1 MGQQANTANPLG
13 TERIGR
19 LMVNF
24 AVPSIISIV
33 VNSLYNM
40 VDQVFIGQ
48 GVGYLGNAATNVVMP
63 LATILMALSMMMGDG
78 AAAYISLRL
87 GQGKTD
93 EASKGAGHAI
103 TMTVI
108 IGILLA
114 LLFEIFL
121 EPLCRF
127 FGATDSV
134 LPYAVDYGS
143 IIICGFPFSAI
154 ACAFGSIIRADG
166 RPRVS
171 MAGLLI
177 GCITNLILDPIYIFV
192 FRWGV
197 KGAAVATITG
207 QFLNALF
214 FIICISRCKTL
225 KFKKEYF
232 DPEFPLVRKVAS
244 LGVSSF
250 ITQIASTAVMAV
262 MNNTLVSYGAESRYG
277 AEIPLAALGIT
288 IKVSQ
293 LISGITLGLASGSQP
308 ILGFNYGSRQ
318 FDRVKKV
325 YKLDV
330 ALSTVIMVIA
340 FLIFQL
346 APEYIIGLFGQESE
360 LYMEFAVKCFR
371 IFLLLCPVIGVNVS
385 TSTLFQSIGKPLYA
399 AIISLSRQIIFL
411 LPSIVILSRIMG
423 VEGALWAGPVGD
435 GMAAVLSITL
445 VVLNWKKIFARPE

>member
-1 MGQQANTANPLG
+1 MNQTTKEVNPLG
-13 TERIGR
+13 TERIGK
-19 LMVNF
+19 LVVNF

-63 LATILMALSMMMGDG
+63 LATILMALAMMMGDG
-78 AAAYISLRL
+78 AAAYMSLRL

-93 EASKGAGHAI
+93 EASKGAGQAVTMAI
-103 TMTVI
+103 A
-108 IGILLA
+108 IGFVMM
-114 LLFEIFL
+114 LLFHIFL

-127 FGATDSV
+127 FGATENV
-134 LPYAVDYGS
+134 LPYALDYGK

-154 ACAFGSIIRADG
+154 CCAFGSIIRADG
-166 RPRVS
+166 RPRTS

-192 FRWGV
+192 FHWGV
-197 KGAAVATITG
+197 RGAAVATITG
-207 QFLNALF
+207 QFLNAVF
-214 FIICISRCKTL
+214 YIICLFRCKTIRFH
-225 KFKKEYF
+225 KDYF
-232 DPEFPLVRKVAS
+232 DPELALVKTVVS

-262 MNNTLVSYGAESRYG
+262 MNNTLVSYGETSKYG
-277 AEIPLAALGIT
+277 SEIPLAALGIT
-288 IKVSQ
+288 VKVSQ
-293 LISGITLGLASGSQP
+293 LISGITLGLATGCQP
-308 ILGFNYGSRQ
+308 ILGFNYGSGQ
-318 FDRVKKV
+318 YDRVKKV

-330 ALSTVIMVIA
+330 TISTMIMVVA
-340 FLIFQL
+340 FLIFQF
-346 APEYIIGLFGQESE
+346 APQYIILLFGQESE

-371 IFLLLCPVIGVNVS
+371 IFLLLCPAIGMNVS

-411 LPSIVILSRIMG
+411 LPSIIILSRIMG

-435 GMAAVLSITL
+435 GMAFVLSVAL
-445 VVLNWKKIFARPE
+445 VMINWKKIFAKA